1 MANAASASALL
12 FFCFLF
18 FSGRGVVVFKVM
30 EERDILSL
38 GKVCPLASP
47 SPPLPTSSFFSFSG
61 LPPLLWAYSPWLSTR
76 SEIGCA
82 EALTHLAMV
91 GDADEMTSVM

>member
-1 MANAASASALL
+1 MAYAASASALL

-47 SPPLPTSSFFSFSG
+47 SPPLPTSSFFFILRIASSFVS
-61 LPPLLWAYSPWLSTR
+61 LQPLVVHT
-76 SEIGCA
+76 
-82 EALTHLAMV
+82 V
-91 GDADEMTSVM
+91 